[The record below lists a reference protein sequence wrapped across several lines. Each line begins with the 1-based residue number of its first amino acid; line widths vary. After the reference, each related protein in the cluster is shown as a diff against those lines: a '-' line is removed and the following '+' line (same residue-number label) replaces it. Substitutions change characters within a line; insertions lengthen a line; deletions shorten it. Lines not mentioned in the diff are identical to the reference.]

1 VDGRERMRRDDPERT
16 GPVRSWSKLY
26 HASDPREAADG
37 AASADGAERDVVA
50 QGVGL
55 GYRVIEEQ
63 IRQGQRVAEQ
73 ISAASYS
80 PSAIGGDMR
89 EASER
94 MVRYSADLLAL
105 WFDFVN
111 STMANG
117 ELMRN
122 FSASLQGARPP
133 AEATGPAAAAS
144 TSVAVELCSIRP
156 VRVTLDLK
164 AHAAGRSLATHGLR
178 AADIDKPPLTEVGF
192 ERAADAA
199 PLVLR
204 LRVPETQ
211 PPGLYTGVVIDKQS
225 GELLGTLT
233 AQVSE

>member
-1 VDGRERMRRDDPERT
+1 
-16 GPVRSWSKLY
+16 VRSWSKLY
-26 HASDPREAADG
+26 HTSDPRDAADG
-37 AASADGAERDVVA
+37 ASSADGAERDGQAAESWSDVVA

-122 FSASLQGARPP
+122 LSASLQGARPP
-133 AEATGPAAAAS
+133 ADATRPAAAP

-164 AHAAGRSLATHGLR
+164 AHAAGRPLATHGLR
-178 AADIDKPPLTEVGF
+178 AAEIDKPPLTDVGF

-233 AQVSE
+233 AQVTE